1 MKSPTNLIARL
12 PWLLLPAALLLAG
25 CLLLEEPEAPAEAPT
40 GPPPASEQFT
50 PTPVPTSGA
59 SAASPAGSS
68 SGSPAGAS
76 SQPSRSGP
84 RQYAAPP
91 PMTIDPSRSYT
102 ATIATN
108 RGEMQVA
115 LYPADAPVTVNNFV
129 FLAREGF
136 YNGVAFHRIIKGF
149 MVQTGD
155 PTGTGAGGPGY
166 RFADEP
172 IGRNYTKGIVA
183 MANAGPNTNGSQFF
197 IVHADDAGL
206 PPNYTI
212 FGEVVSGIGTLDAI
226 ANTPVRAARSGE
238 VSVPTE
244 SVVIDS
250 VRISEDGA

>member
-1 MKSPTNLIARL
+1 MKSPTTLLARL
-12 PWLLLPAALLLAG
+12 PWLLLPAMLLLAG
-25 CLLLEEPEAPAEAPT
+25 CLLLEDPEAADEAPT
-40 GPPPASEQFT
+40 GPPPVSEQAT
-50 PTPVPTSGA
+50 PTPVPA
-59 SAASPAGSS
+59 
-68 SGSPAGAS
+68 SGSPGSPSDAAA
-76 SQPSRSGP
+76 QPRRTGP
-84 RQYAAPP
+84 KQYAAPP
-91 PMTIDPSRSYT
+91 PMAIDPSRQYA

-108 RGEMQVA
+108 RGEMSVA
-115 LYPADAPVTVNNFV
+115 LYPADAPNTVNNFV

-136 YNGVAFHRIIKGF
+136 YDGVPFHRVIKDF

-172 IGRNYTKGIVA
+172 VGRNYTKGIVA

-197 IVHADDAGL
+197 IVHASDAGL
-206 PPNYTI
+206 PPSYTI

-244 SVVIDS
+244 TIIIESI
-250 VRISEDGA
+250 RISEDGS